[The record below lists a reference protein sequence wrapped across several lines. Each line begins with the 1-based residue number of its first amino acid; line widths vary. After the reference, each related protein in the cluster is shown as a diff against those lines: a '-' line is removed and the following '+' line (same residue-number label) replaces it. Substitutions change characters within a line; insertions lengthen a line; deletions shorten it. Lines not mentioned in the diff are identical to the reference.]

1 MKKTGMVRKLDEL
14 GRIVIPKE
22 IRNVLKLKVGMQLEI
37 YINENGELVLKE
49 FYPVASLKELAE
61 DFCNI
66 LENLL
71 GKDIFVCDR
80 KEIVAIGKN
89 NKKRILHKEISDE
102 LGNLIDQ
109 KKNYIGNKEDNTTL
123 IKAIKEN
130 LEGVKSELFF
140 PLMLYGECEGMIG
153 LLNFEEE
160 NVLEQEIKSLE
171 LASKFIQRQL
181 ENE

>member
-49 FYPVASLKELAE
+49 FYPVAALKNLAE
-61 DFCNI
+61 DFCDI
-66 LENLL
+66 LSTLL
-71 GKDIFVCDR
+71 NKDIFVCDR
-80 KEIVAIGKN
+80 KEIVAASGE
-89 NKKRILHKEISDE
+89 NKKKLLHKELSQEIMA
-102 LGNLIDQ
+102 LIYE
-109 KKNYIGNKEDNTTL
+109 KKNYLGNTQDNTTL
-123 IKAIKEN
+123 IKVVDS
-130 LEGVKSELFF
+130 LEGIKSELFF

-153 LLNFEEE
+153 LLDFEDKGIVEH
-160 NVLEQEIKSLE
+160 EIRSLE

-181 ENE
+181 END

>member
-49 FYPVASLKELAE
+49 YYPVASLKSLSD
-61 DFCNI
+61 DFCDI
-66 LENLL
+66 LNSLL
-71 GKDIFVCDR
+71 EKDIFICDR
-80 KEIVAIGKN
+80 REIVAASGL
-89 NKKRILHKEISDE
+89 NKKRLLHKTISED
-102 LGNLIDQ
+102 LVGLLDQ
-109 KKNYIGNKEDNTTL
+109 RKSYIGSVADNTTL
-123 IKAIKEN
+123 INVVEGLEN
-130 LEGVKSELFF
+130 IKSELFY
-140 PLMLYGECEGMIG
+140 PLMLYGECEGIIG
-153 LLNFEEE
+153 VISFQDE
-160 NVLEQEIKSLE
+160 VVAEQEIKSLE